1 MKIFSKKVKYGL
13 AALFELAKNYNM
25 GFIQIKDIASTQKI
39 PQNYLE
45 QLLSILKRAG
55 LVESMRG
62 SQGGYKLNKPAD
74 QIKIIDIIEVLDGP
88 LIISETS
95 RSNDILNI
103 YWNQVETQFTN
114 LFNDTLEKLVNEET
128 KLNERLHFQ
137 I

>member
-1 MKIFSKKVKYGL
+1 MKIFSKKVRYGL

-25 GFIQIKDIASTQKI
+25 GFIQIKNIASARNI

-45 QLLSILKRAG
+45 QLLSILKKAG

-62 SQGGYKLNKPAD
+62 SQGGYKLNKPAN

-103 YWNQVETQFTN
+103 YWNQIETQFTN

>member
-25 GFIQIKDIASTQKI
+25 GFIQIKDIASTQNI

-45 QLLSILKRAG
+45 QLLSILKKGG
-55 LVESMRG
+55 LVKSMRG

-95 RSNDILNI
+95 RSNEILNI
-103 YWNQVETQFTN
+103 YWNQVETQFIN
-114 LFNDTLEKLVNEET
+114 LLNDTLEKLVDEESILNN
-128 KLNERLHFQ
+128 KLSFQ